1 MTARLTKGMHWS
13 LKGDA
18 PAIRD
23 FQTPMSPLIE
33 RKFGVKPLDRTS
45 SSRKCSPRNF
55 VELLDL
61 INQTEYFGAAHCFD
75 VINDAL

>member
-1 MTARLTKGMHWS
+1 MTARLTKGTHWS

-18 PAIRD
+18 PANPHVTANREKIRRETVRSNVI
-23 FQTPMSPLIE
+23 QS
-33 RKFGVKPLDRTS
+33 
-45 SSRKCSPRNF
+45 KCSPRNF

-61 INQTEYFGAAHCFD
+61 INRTEYFGVAHCFD